1 MHVTTANTFKI
12 GSEAVVCHVSTFILV
27 VGSSSAPGWA
37 LRMMRNAA
45 LSLAILVL
53 IVAILLFPDSPTV
66 SAQSSTTVTLAASG
80 DTYLKGGTPN
90 TNEGASTFVRVQQSG
105 PNRALVRF
113 SQSEIQAAV
122 DGGIL
127 VSAKVQMTII
137 DNGNNWGTTGRTV
150 DVHRVLMDWTEGNG
164 LSGEGA
170 TWNCPK
176 DTNIANQV
184 PDGPPWKDL
193 GPPYKDG
200 GSYVVTPTSTITIT
214 NGMSGV
220 VEWTVT
226 ADVAAF
232 LAGTSNYGW
241 IIRKT
246 DEGSSGR
253 ADFAS
258 KENGVTNNRP
268 QLVITYASPPISKI
282 VFTTSPQALTAGV
295 PSAVMTIQTQDAN
308 DNPANVASDT
318 TIALSSTS
326 HSGEFSLSM
335 SPWSDAVS
343 LTISAGSNSVSFYYK
358 DTIAGTPTI
367 TAAENPSEGWID
379 ATQQETVNPA
389 ALEHFDFSPIGSPQ
403 TSGVAF
409 TITITSK
416 DVYGNTV
423 TSYTGSNTL
432 SDSTGTMDPTATDVF
447 SSGVWSGSATAT
459 KAQAGVVITTTG
471 NGKSGTSDSFNVN
484 PAGSN
489 KLVITVYPPS
499 LTVGSSRSKYIV
511 QRQGQYDNPATSG
524 LITVNLE
531 SSSTGNA
538 KSFALT
544 PDGAIVTS
552 VTIQDGFSTSEFYYY
567 DEKSGTWMI
576 SVSATGVTGDS
587 KPLTVNPST
596 LASFTISDYPSSTT
610 AGQNFGSND
619 VTVTA
624 YDAYGNVK
632 TDYTGQVYFTSTDQ
646 QAVLPCTSGSR
657 YTFTTGAG
665 GDNGVHAFAGT
676 GFTLNTLGSHTISV
690 TDGTVS
696 LTSFPITV
704 SPAAVSITIT
714 SDPTGSGFVK
724 VDGSSIITPQTFM
737 WVIGSTHDLEA
748 LSPASG
754 GSGIQYVWT
763 SWSDGGGQSHTYT
776 TLLSPQTVTANYGTH
791 EEIVTSTGSG
801 TAYFDTNTGVL
812 SDLSAVNEAS
822 LPAAGRPNLIFPHGL
837 FSFTITDLTPGGTA
851 NVTMTLPSAVP
862 VGTQYWKYGPT
873 PTDPTNHWYQL
884 PMGDDDGDNMITIT
898 LVNGGLGD
906 DDLTLDGII
915 IDQGGPA
922 NPPAPLGAPV
932 GGYVAPVNR
941 LAILAPFLVLFGV
954 TAAVTV
960 LASVPRRHVH

>member
-1 MHVTTANTFKI
+1 MHVTANTFKI
-12 GSEAVVCHVSTFILV
+12 GSEAVVCHVSAFILV
-27 VGSSSAPGWA
+27 AGSSSAPGWA

-66 SAQSSTTVTLAASG
+66 SAQPSTTVTLAASG

-105 PNRALVRF
+105 PNRALIRF
-113 SQSEIQAAV
+113 SESEIQAAV

-127 VSAKVQMTII
+127 VSAKLRMTII

-150 DVHRVLMDWTEGNG
+150 DVHRVLVDWTEGNG
-164 LSGEGA
+164 LNGEGA

-176 DTNIANQV
+176 DTNVANQV
-184 PDGPPWKDL
+184 PDGPLWKDL

-200 GSYVVTPTSTITIT
+200 GTYDATPTSTSTIT

-253 ADFAS
+253 VDFGS
-258 KENGVTNNRP
+258 KENSVTNNRP
-268 QLVITYASPPISKI
+268 QLVITYTSPPISKI
-282 VFTTSPQALTAGV
+282 VFTTSPQTLTAGV
-295 PSAVMTIQTQDAN
+295 PSAVMMIQTQDA
-308 DNPANVASDT
+308 DGNPANVDSDT

-326 HSGEFSLSM
+326 HSGKFSLST

-379 ATQQETVNPA
+379 AAQQETVNPA
-389 ALEHFDFSPIGSPQ
+389 APEHFDFSPISSPQ

-409 TITITSK
+409 TITITSR

-423 TSYTGSNTL
+423 TSYAGSNTL
-432 SDSTGTMDPTATDVF
+432 SDSTGTVSPKTAGPFSSGAWSGGVTITKAQSGVSITATD
-447 SSGVWSGSATAT
+447 
-459 KAQAGVVITTTG
+459 
-471 NGKSGTSDSFNVN
+471 
-484 PAGSN
+484 
-489 KLVITVYPPS
+489 
-499 LTVGSSRSKYIV
+499 
-511 QRQGQYDNPATSG
+511 
-524 LITVNLE
+524 
-531 SSSTGNA
+531 
-538 KSFALT
+538 
-544 PDGAIVTS
+544 GAI
-552 VTIQDGFSTSEFYYY
+552 
-567 DEKSGTWMI
+567 SGA
-576 SVSATGVTGDS
+576 SNSF
-587 KPLTVNPST
+587 TVKPST
-596 LASFTISDYPSSTT
+596 LASFTMSGYPSTVT
-610 AGQNFGSND
+610 AGVSFGSD
-619 VTVTA
+619 VVVTA
-624 YDAYGNVK
+624 YDAYNNVK
-632 TDYTGQVYFTSTDQ
+632 TDYVGQVYFTSTDPQ
-646 QAVLPCTSGSR
+646 VVLPYTSGSK
-657 YTFTTGAG
+657 YTFTVGDAGVHTFTGAG
-665 GDNGVHAFAGT
+665 
-676 GFTLNTLGSHTISV
+676 FTLKTAGSQTISV

-704 SPAAVSITIT
+704 SPAAVPITIT

-737 WVIGSTHDLEA
+737 WVVGSAHELEA
-748 LSPASG
+748 LSPVSG

-763 SWSDGGGQSHTYT
+763 YWSDGGGQSHTYT
-776 TLLSPQTVTANYGTH
+776 TPPSPQTVTANYGTH

-801 TAYFDTNTGVL
+801 TAYFDTNTGAL

-822 LPAAGRPNLIFPHGL
+822 LPAAGKPDLIFPHGF
-837 FSFTITDLTPGGTA
+837 FSFTITDLTLGDTA
-851 NVTMTLPSAVP
+851 SVTITLPYAVP

-873 PTDPTNHWYQL
+873 PNDSTNHWYQL

-898 LVNGGLGD
+898 LVDGGLGD
-906 DDLTLDGII
+906 DDLTLDGVI

-922 NPPAPLGAPV
+922 NPPAPVGAPV
-932 GGYVAPVNR
+932 GGYVASVNK
-941 LAILAPFLVLFGV
+941 LAILAPYLVLLGV

-960 LASVPRRHVH
+960 VWMKLLGADEFG

>member
-1 MHVTTANTFKI
+1 M
-12 GSEAVVCHVSTFILV
+12 GSH
-27 VGSSSAPGWA
+27 SALRWA
-37 LRMMRNAA
+37 LRMMRKAG
-45 LSLAILVL
+45 LSLAVLVL
-53 IVAILLFPDSPTV
+53 IVAILLSPDSPTV
-66 SAQSSTTVTLAASG
+66 SAQPSTTVTLAASG

-105 PNRALVRF
+105 PNRALIRF

-127 VSAKVQMTII
+127 VSAKVRMTIT

-150 DVHRVLMDWTEGNG
+150 DVHRVLVDWTEGNG
-164 LSGEGA
+164 LNGEGA

-176 DTNIANQV
+176 DTNIANQA
-184 PDGPPWKDL
+184 PDGPLWKDL

-200 GSYVVTPTSTITIT
+200 GSYLVTPISTITIT

-232 LAGTSNYGW
+232 LADTSNYGW

-268 QLVITYASPPISKI
+268 QLVITYTSPPISKI
-282 VFTTSPQALTAGV
+282 VFTTSPQTLTAGV

-308 DNPANVASDT
+308 GNPANVASDT

-326 HSGEFSLSM
+326 HSGKFSLST

-379 ATQQETVNPA
+379 ATQEETVNP
-389 ALEHFDFSPIGSPQ
+389 
-403 TSGVAF
+403 
-409 TITITSK
+409 
-416 DVYGNTV
+416 
-423 TSYTGSNTL
+423 
-432 SDSTGTMDPTATDVF
+432 
-447 SSGVWSGSATAT
+447 SA
-459 KAQAGVVITTTG
+459 
-471 NGKSGTSDSFNVN
+471 
-484 PAGSN
+484 
-489 KLVITVYPPS
+489 
-499 LTVGSSRSKYIV
+499 
-511 QRQGQYDNPATSG
+511 
-524 LITVNLE
+524 
-531 SSSTGNA
+531 
-538 KSFALT
+538 
-544 PDGAIVTS
+544 
-552 VTIQDGFSTSEFYYY
+552 
-567 DEKSGTWMI
+567 
-576 SVSATGVTGDS
+576 
-587 KPLTVNPST
+587 
-596 LASFTISDYPSSTT
+596 LASFTISDYPSSTS

-619 VTVTA
+619 VTVSA
-624 YDAYGNVK
+624 YDAYGSVK
-632 TDYTGQVYFTSTDQ
+632 TDYTGQVYFTSTDP
-646 QAVLPCTSGSR
+646 QAVLPCTSGSK

-676 GFTLNTLGSHTISV
+676 GFTLKTPGSQTISV

-696 LTSFPITV
+696 LTSSPITV
-704 SPAAVSITIT
+704 SPAALSITIT
-714 SDPTGSGFVK
+714 SDPTSSGFVK
-724 VDGSSIITPQTFM
+724 VDGSSIITPQAFM
-737 WVIGSTHDLEA
+737 WVVGSTHDLEA
-748 LSPASG
+748 LSPVSG

-776 TLLSPQTVTANYGTH
+776 TPLSPQTVTASYGTR

-801 TAYFDTNTGVL
+801 TAYFDTKTGVL
-812 SDLSAVNEAS
+812 SDLSAVSEAS
-822 LPAAGRPNLIFPHGL
+822 LPAAGRPNLIFPHGF

-851 NVTMTLPSAVP
+851 SVTITLPSAVP

-898 LVNGGLGD
+898 LVDGGLGD
-906 DDLTLDGII
+906 DDLTLDGVI

-922 NPPAPLGAPV
+922 NPPAPVGAPV
-932 GGYVAPVNR
+932 GGYVAPVNK
-941 LAILAPFLVLFGV
+941 LAILAPSLVLFGV
-954 TAAVTV
+954 TAAVTA
-960 LASVPRRHVH
+960 LASAPRRHVH